1 MCGLYLEQ
9 YLFAQ
14 LLEIRRD
21 TLRLQSADAMHDAG
35 RGRFNQLLFY
45 LLVLLIGYLAFVV
58 LQPFLASLAWAAI
71 FGMMFHPVYQRLS
84 ERLGPNRAAL
94 LTTLIAGVLIVSPA
108 VLIVSVF
115 AREVPM
121 VIEYLKNVSVTPA
134 QIQQG
139 WDVVRSWAP
148 FELPVDPTS
157 MLRQG
162 AQRALAFLAP
172 RAGAVVADVLS
183 TLGALV
189 IMLFAL
195 FFLLRDGHELARQVR
210 GLLPLS
216 ERERDRMIVETRDL
230 VVASVGAGLAVAA
243 AQGTIGGIAFALLGI
258 GAPVIWGVVMAMT
271 SLIPVVGAALVW
283 LPTALWLLLSGE
295 IMRGVILLLIGGV
308 GISMIDN
315 ILRPLL
321 LSGRTSAG
329 GLVVFLG
336 LLGGVSAFGF
346 VGLVL
351 GPIVLV
357 TAVSLLRVFTR
368 PDLIESP
375 TAAAESKALASGPI
389 TLE

>member
-1 MCGLYLEQ
+1 MQ
-9 YLFAQ
+9 N
-14 LLEIRRD
+14 
-21 TLRLQSADAMHDAG
+21 AG
-35 RGRFNQLLFY
+35 RDRFNQLLFY
-45 LLVLLIGYLAFVV
+45 SLVLVTGYLVFVV
-58 LQPFLASLAWAAI
+58 LRPFLASLAWAAI
-71 FGMMFHPVYQRLS
+71 FAMMFHPVHVQLS
-84 ERLGPNRAAL
+84 ERVGPNRAAL
-94 LTTLIAGVLIVSPA
+94 LTTLMAAVLIVGPA

-115 AREVPM
+115 AREVPI
-121 VIEYLKNVSVTPA
+121 VIEYLKRVSVTPDQTQ
-134 QIQQG
+134 QI
-139 WDVVRSWAP
+139 WDVVRSRSP
-148 FELPVDPTS
+148 FELPADPTS

-195 FFLLRDGHELARQVR
+195 FFLLRDGHALGRQVR
-210 GLLPLS
+210 ELLPLP

-230 VVASVGAGLAVAA
+230 VISSVGAGLAVAI
-243 AQGTIGGIAFALLGI
+243 AQGTIGGVAFAILGI
-258 GAPVIWGVVMAMT
+258 KAPVIWGVVMAMT

-283 LPTALWLLLSGE
+283 LPTALWLLLVGE
-295 IMRGVILLLIGGV
+295 VARGVVLLLIGGV
-308 GISMIDN
+308 GISLVDN

-321 LSGRTSAG
+321 LSGRTSAS

-351 GPIVLV
+351 GPVVLV
-357 TAVSLLRVFTR
+357 TAGSLLRAFTR
-368 PDLIESP
+368 PGLIESSVV
-375 TAAAESKALASGPI
+375 AEESSTMPSRPI